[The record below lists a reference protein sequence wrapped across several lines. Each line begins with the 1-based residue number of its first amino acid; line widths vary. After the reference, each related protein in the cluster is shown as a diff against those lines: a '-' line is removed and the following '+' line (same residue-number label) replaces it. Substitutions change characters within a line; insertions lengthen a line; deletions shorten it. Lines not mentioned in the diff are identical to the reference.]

1 MEERLIE
8 MNKEVRTHMDE
19 NNINLYSIFII
30 STSLYFLKGNDFI
43 EDNYFALFDNA
54 IYKIFYE
61 LLLKPTRNQI

>member
-1 MEERLIE
+1 MKEKIIE
-8 MNKEVRTHMDE
+8 MNKELRTNMDQ

-30 STSLYFLKGNDFI
+30 SKRKCFI

-61 LLLKPTRNQI
+61 LLLKPTGNQI